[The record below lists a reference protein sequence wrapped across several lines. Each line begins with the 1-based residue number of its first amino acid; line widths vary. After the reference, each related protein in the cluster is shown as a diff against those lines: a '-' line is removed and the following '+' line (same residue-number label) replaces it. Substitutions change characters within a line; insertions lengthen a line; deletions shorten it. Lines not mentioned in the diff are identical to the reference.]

1 MCIALFTGW
10 SILTWFDFYQD
21 HVLPKYGVVWSSVLN
36 FLAAFG
42 ARNIQ
47 EVYQHEVQRDGQIA
61 MGSPGRLKC
70 RRNHDQ
76 PSSNHI
82 RSLNWY
88 IYIYRFHHRFQWFQD
103 VMKPEKMSWLVLT
116 LPEWMNSLVARLARS
131 AGGKWRSFCA
141 AEWWGGLW
149 GGMGADIL
157 KPSQNIIFGI
167 FKVLMHIYIST
178 WLMFKSLIGY
188 LIKVTRASYL
198 MLYIYKIYLE
208 NSMNMVFV
216 HYGFYP

>member
-21 HVLPKYGVVWSSVLN
+21 HVLPKYGVVWSSVLI

-88 IYIYRFHHRFQWFQD
+88 IYIYTDFIIDFNGFRTSWNLKRCPDLSWLFPNGWTPWWQGWREALGGSGGASAQRNDEVVYGGEWGQIYWNHHRT
-103 VMKPEKMSWLVLT
+103 S
-116 LPEWMNSLVARLARS
+116 SLGFLRC
-131 AGGKWRSFCA
+131 WC
-141 AEWWGGLW
+141 
-149 GGMGADIL
+149 
-157 KPSQNIIFGI
+157 
-167 FKVLMHIYIST
+167 IYI
-178 WLMFKSLIGY
+178 
-188 LIKVTRASYL
+188 
-198 MLYIYKIYLE
+198 
-208 NSMNMVFV
+208 
-216 HYGFYP
+216 YPHDWCSKA